1 MSKKYFDCN
10 VQLANTINQLEDEY
24 AEDCKVTYATLG
36 DKVMQ
41 IPQIKQKWIS
51 RLQFYRRE
59 LSEAKAMRED
69 EFNNVVKEIKKNS
82 KVEMSTASAAKA
94 ISSGNYPRLAA
105 IEERVALYE
114 EILQAIDD
122 IVNKHI
128 RYINEEIRCMV
139 DMTKLENM

>member
-1 MSKKYFDCN
+1 MAKKYFDCN
-10 VQLANTINQLEDEY
+10 VQLADTVNKLEEEY
-24 AEDCKVTYATLG
+24 ADDCKVSYATLG

-59 LSEAKAMRED
+59 LSEAKAMRDE
-69 EFNNVVKEIKKNS
+69 EFNNVIKEIKKNS
-82 KVEMSTASAAKA
+82 KVEMSTASATKA
-94 ISSGNYPRLAA
+94 ISSGNYPRLEA
-105 IEERVALYE
+105 IEERVGLYE